1 MASQSPK
8 TLSRKL
14 QNNTDS
20 NLNTKISQ
28 LISPKSIK
36 NKPIS

>member
-1 MASQSPK
+1 MASRSPI

-14 QNNTDS
+14 PNNTDS
-20 NLNTKISQ
+20 NLNAKMSQ